1 MGPVTPWGRSY
12 GDPMASFLWGRGRSY
27 GAGDPM
33 GRCYGAVAIP
43 MGPQP
48 FLWGR

>member
-12 GDPMASFLWGRGRSY
+12 GAGDPMGVFLWGHGRSY

-33 GRCYGAVAIP
+33 R
-43 MGPQP
+43 P